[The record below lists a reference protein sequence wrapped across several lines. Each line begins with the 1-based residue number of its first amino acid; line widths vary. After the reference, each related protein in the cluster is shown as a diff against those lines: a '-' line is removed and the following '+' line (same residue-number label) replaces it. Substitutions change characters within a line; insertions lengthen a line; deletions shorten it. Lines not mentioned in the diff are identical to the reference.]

1 MPGAV
6 QPDDQL
12 EWEQRA
18 GRPAGYA
25 ALAAGALLLLQLFY
39 PALVGAR
46 IDSVREFERY
56 TRFHSDPDLIVVPY
70 GMQALGYLA
79 AAVALAYL
87 ARATVARRTE
97 MGRPMRI
104 MAIAGPVA
112 NAIAAVLLAA
122 AVLKVA
128 GQLADLHLN
137 DEVTN
142 RAAGLTGLAANHAV
156 AEDAIRDLQTDDGLF
171 TTAAYIDLA
180 ANLALGF
187 GVVLVGLNAMR
198 AGLLSRFLGILGIIV
213 GVLTV
218 LFRGAG
224 IIEAFWLVAPGALF
238 LDRWPN
244 GRGPAWSTVEAI
256 PWPSAADAQR
266 ARMDADAEEGLDE
279 DEDEEEEEEDAYDE
293 DEDLEEPDED
303 LEPQPTPHPVSKKRK
318 KKRRR

>member
-1 MPGAV
+1 MPGVV

-12 EWEQRA
+12 EWERRT
-18 GRPAGYA
+18 GRLAGYA

-70 GMQALGYLA
+70 AMQALGYLA

-97 MGRPMRI
+97 MGRPMTI

-112 NAIAAVLLAA
+112 KAIAAVILLI
-122 AVLKVA
+122 AVLGVA
-128 GQLADLHLN
+128 GKLADLKLS

-142 RAAGLTGLAANHAV
+142 RAAGLPGLAANHAV
-156 AEDAIRDLQTDDGLF
+156 AEDAVRHLQTADGLF
-171 TTAAYIDLA
+171 TAAAYIDLA
-180 ANLALGF
+180 SGLALGF
-187 GVVLVGLNAMR
+187 GLVLVGLNAMR

-224 IIEAFWLVAPGALF
+224 IIEAFWLLALGVLF

-256 PWPSAADAQR
+256 PWPSAVDAQR
-266 ARMDADAEEGLDE
+266 ARMEAGADEGLDDEYEEDDEDDEYEEVDE
-279 DEDEEEEEEDAYDE
+279 DEDV
-293 DEDLEEPDED
+293 EPARS
-303 LEPQPTPHPVSKKRK
+303 LHPVSKKRK